1 MSYEQISQSKEF
13 RARSSEQIS
22 QSKKFFEQGAQ
33 SMDLLI
39 SYNTRLKAASRLLLP
54 SVDTEQTKYSRL
66 SQTHIICL
74 SQTHRLHIGGG
85 HK

>member
-33 SMDLLI
+33 SMDLRGVQG
-39 SYNTRLKAASRLLLP
+39 N
-54 SVDTEQTKYSRL
+54 
-66 SQTHIICL
+66 
-74 SQTHRLHIGGG
+74 
-85 HK
+85 